1 MSRGLP
7 SQFIP
12 FQMLRRS
19 SESWKPTIKN
29 SIPLW
34 VEFLGMGKKLPMPN
48 TSTTPNSWRGCANGY
63 QEDKLS
69 TSAQCRKRRGE
80 QPRPPTLAQQDE
92 VRGWSYPSLSIKL
105 LPLLMGGWL
114 VLIPNN
120 NVLLAQ
126 GVGEILPPP
135 PIPFGQQPSPQLQP
149 VQDSQIEQDFQ
160 PSQPLQNNQSG
171 QDFQPS
177 QPIQNNP
184 FTPNLQPSQ
193 PAQFSQYNQN
203 FERYLVYVDGSDF
216 QTLQAIR
223 QIEPSA
229 YIREYQGRSIIQS
242 GVFNRVSNAQ
252 QRVNELQSRGIY
264 NARIISFANGQ
275 QIDAGNGSFRGDR
288 NNINPPKQASRYY
301 VVIPTTR
308 EQLPAIAEQIR
319 QNLAQ
324 FSQDLGR
331 TGGVLE
337 RTQPRGPHVAVGP
350 FSDQFQAGEWNKYL
364 RNLGYRNARV
374 YYGK

>member
-1 MSRGLP
+1 MSRGIP

-19 SESWKPTIKN
+19 SKGWKPT
-29 SIPLW
+29 
-34 VEFLGMGKKLPMPN
+34 KKF
-48 TSTTPNSWRGCANGY
+48 
-63 QEDKLS
+63 
-69 TSAQCRKRRGE
+69 
-80 QPRPPTLAQQDE
+80 
-92 VRGWSYPSLSIKL
+92 

-114 VLIPNN
+114 LLIPNN

-126 GVGEILPPP
+126 EAGEILPPP

-149 VQDSQIEQDFQ
+149 AQPLQDNQLEPNFQ
-160 PSQPLQNNQSG
+160 PSQPVQNNQFG

-177 QPIQNNP
+177 QPVQNNQ
-184 FTPNLQPSQ
+184 FEPNFQPSQ
-193 PAQFSQYNQN
+193 SPQFSQYNQN

-223 QIEPSA
+223 RIEPSA
-229 YIREYQGRSIIQS
+229 YIRQYQGRNVIQS

-252 QRVNELQSRGIY
+252 QRVSELQSLGIY
-264 NARIISFANGQ
+264 NARILSFANGQ
-275 QIDAGNGSFRGDR
+275 EIDVGNRNFVGDR
-288 NNINPPKQASRYY
+288 SNINPPKQASRYY
-301 VVIPTTR
+301 VVIPTTQ
-308 EQLPAIAEQIR
+308 EQLPAIASQIR
-319 QNLAQ
+319 QNLAR

-331 TGGVLE
+331 SGGVLE

-350 FSDQFQAGEWNKYL
+350 FSDRFQAGEWNKYL
-364 RNLGYRNARV
+364 RNIGYGNARV